1 MAEMPPELDHI
12 NCWLFDLDLTLYP
25 PGANIMA
32 QIERQISRYVEQFLA
47 LSPSDADRVRHDYF
61 IKHGTTL
68 AGLIAHHD
76 ADPHAY
82 LDFVHDVDL
91 GLLEE
96 DAGLAG
102 ALAAL
107 PGRKIVFTNADA
119 PYAQRVLAARG
130 LGESF
135 EAIHDIHAMAY
146 RPKPETASYE
156 GLCRSLEIDPTRA
169 LFVEDM
175 ARNLKPA
182 KALGMKTVWINH
194 GSVHGQAEA
203 DASFID
209 YETHCASAW
218 LRELTGAPA
227 Q

>member
-1 MAEMPPELDHI
+1 MAPELDHI

-25 PGANIMA
+25 PEANIMEQVEQ
-32 QIERQISRYVEQFLA
+32 QIGRYVEEV
-47 LSPSDADRVRHDYF
+47 LSVGSDEAHRIRHQYLVEY
-61 IKHGTTL
+61 GSTG
-68 AGLIAHHD
+68 AGLFAEHGV
-76 ADPHAY
+76 DPQTY

-91 GLLEE
+91 GMLEE
-96 DAGLAG
+96 DPDLAG
-102 ALAAL
+102 ALAKL

-146 RPKPETASYE
+146 RPKPEAASYQ

-194 GSVHGQAEA
+194 GSAHGQAEA

>member
-1 MAEMPPELDHI
+1 MPPELDHI

-25 PGANIMA
+25 PEANIMA
-32 QIERQISRYVEQFLA
+32 QVERQIGRFVELRLGVDEASAHQI
-47 LSPSDADRVRHDYF
+47 RHKYF
-61 IKHGTTL
+61 VEYGTTG
-68 AGLIAHHD
+68 AGLMAEHGIE
-76 ADPHAY
+76 PHEY
-82 LDFVHDVDL
+82 LEFVHDVDL

-96 DAGLAG
+96 DPALAG

-119 PYAQRVLAARG
+119 PYAKRVLAARG

-146 RPKPETASYE
+146 RPKPEAESYH
-156 GLCRSLEIDPTRA
+156 GLCRTQEIDPARA

-194 GSVHGQAEA
+194 GSAPSQQEA

-218 LRELTGAPA
+218 LRELTGERA

>member
-1 MAEMPPELDHI
+1 MPPELDHI

-25 PGANIMA
+25 PDANIMEQVERLIGRFVQLRLGVDEA
-32 QIERQISRYVEQFLA
+32 KAHQIRHQYFVE
-47 LSPSDADRVRHDYF
+47 Y
-61 IKHGTTL
+61 GTTG
-68 AGLIAHHD
+68 AGLMAEHGIEPRD
-76 ADPHAY
+76 Y
-82 LDFVHDVDL
+82 LEFVHDVDL
-91 GLLEE
+91 GMLEE
-96 DAGLAG
+96 DPALAR

-119 PYAQRVLAARG
+119 PYARRVLAARG

-135 EAIHDIHAMAY
+135 EAIHDIHAMVY
-146 RPKPETASYE
+146 RPKPEAESYD
-156 GLCRSLEIDPTRA
+156 GLCRLLEIDPARA

-182 KALGMKTVWINH
+182 KGLGMKTVWVNH
-194 GSVHGQAEA
+194 GSAHGEAGA

-218 LRELTGAPA
+218 LYELTGETA